1 MIDLIIFILHTCWFT
16 IIHTVL
22 RGPKGL
28 LLSFHFLAT
37 LGEGR
42 EGDVTRRADAHCG
55 RLLLSI
61 VVSTRFRRRG
71 ESSGWP

>member
-28 LLSFHFLAT
+28 LHSFHFLAT

-42 EGDVTRRADAHCG
+42 EGDT
-55 RLLLSI
+55 
-61 VVSTRFRRRG
+61 VSVWAWRG
-71 ESSGWP
+71 GALGSLEHRVLDQ